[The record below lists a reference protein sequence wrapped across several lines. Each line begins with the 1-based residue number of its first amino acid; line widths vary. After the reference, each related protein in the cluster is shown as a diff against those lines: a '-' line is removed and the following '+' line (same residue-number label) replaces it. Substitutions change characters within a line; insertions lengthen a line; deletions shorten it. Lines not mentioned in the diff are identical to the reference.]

1 MEGKWQEKAG
11 LFITIDNKF
20 EIKHFN
26 SIAYRIN
33 AAMSK
38 ADNDQTNEGENTA
51 SFFRHGEPRTVP
63 NNQPICLHI
72 LLLLSCHWN
81 TIENRKSRTVW
92 WGIVLGTFSMNGI
105 YSAKKYGVRSK
116 EIMLRAS
123 SSGSSVNLSSCIVS
137 LDKAGKLPVAAIVF
151 NLSST
156 VIYRTR
162 KLMVRMIKIQ
172 WFSLIKTD
180 HLYE

>member
-81 TIENRKSRTVW
+81 TIENRESRTVW

-105 YSAKKYGVRSK
+105 AQRSM
-116 EIMLRAS
+116 ELEA
-123 SSGSSVNLSSCIVS
+123 
-137 LDKAGKLPVAAIVF
+137 
-151 NLSST
+151 
-156 VIYRTR
+156 R
-162 KLMVRMIKIQ
+162 KLYKDGK
-172 WFSLIKTD
+172 WFPVKGFSILV
-180 HLYE
+180 